1 MSLRPFRHYIT
12 LSVDMH
18 HQEDTEWRDSAFVYS
33 VDITLGNDISLY
45 GAADNEKNIS
55 FGIKVPIDISA
66 PGARSTLIADYYGT
80 TRREGPGLST
90 FGFSIAGEIF
100 RSPIRTPRQLL
111 KIELKGEMSEIPS
124 QRIMGADQPVYFDV
138 LNAIA
143 AAGDTPGIEGIIL
156 TIDGPRMGIARIQ
169 EVREE
174 LNRFRR
180 KGKKVYAI
188 LLTSGNSDYYLAT
201 AADTI
206 YFNPA
211 ETFTL
216 TGLSSQVYFYRELLD
231 KIGIKFES
239 VRKGRYKFFNEA
251 FTSRVMSRDY
261 RESLIQLLTDLNSQF
276 TGAITSSRNMS
287 PGVLDDMFR
296 RAMITSQEAV
306 DAGFVDVLM
315 YPDPAERDI
324 VRISGGNCRI
334 TNLREFIFFPR
345 RPVQWGPVP
354 EIAIIHVGGSIVRGN
369 TDSPGPFSPDATGD
383 ETYKKLLG
391 EALSS
396 RSVAGAVIRVN
407 SGGGSAVASDLM
419 RHYLLEIKSRFNKPV
434 VFSFGDIAASGGYY
448 IACTGDGIF
457 ASPGT
462 ITGSIGVISGKV
474 SLKALYEKI
483 GVNREVVKMAEQSD
497 IFTEARDMTDAE
509 KDIFQKSVEAIYRRF
524 TQVVSEGRKIES
536 AKMDGLAEG
545 RVFTGSQ
552 AMAHRLVD
560 SMGGLQAAVEQVLRL
575 TGTTGAYSVKHLP
588 RHRVPL
594 GAELFST
601 IAAGSTSKLPDSLL
615 KAASRITEIELLYDR
630 NESALYLYPYKVI
643 IK

>member
-1 MSLRPFRHYIT
+1 
-12 LSVDMH
+12 
-18 HQEDTEWRDSAFVYS
+18 
-33 VDITLGNDISLY
+33 
-45 GAADNEKNIS
+45 
-55 FGIKVPIDISA
+55 
-66 PGARSTLIADYYGT
+66 
-80 TRREGPGLST
+80 
-90 FGFSIAGEIF
+90 
-100 RSPIRTPRQLL
+100 
-111 KIELKGEMSEIPS
+111 
-124 QRIMGADQPVYFDV
+124 
-138 LNAIA
+138 
-143 AAGDTPGIEGIIL
+143 
-156 TIDGPRMGIARIQ
+156 
-169 EVREE
+169 
-174 LNRFRR
+174 
-180 KGKKVYAI
+180 
-188 LLTSGNSDYYLAT
+188 
-201 AADTI
+201 
-206 YFNPA
+206 
-211 ETFTL
+211 
-216 TGLSSQVYFYRELLD
+216 
-231 KIGIKFES
+231 
-239 VRKGRYKFFNEA
+239 
-251 FTSRVMSRDY
+251 
-261 RESLIQLLTDLNSQF
+261 
-276 TGAITSSRNMS
+276 
-287 PGVLDDMFR
+287 MFR
-296 RAMITSQEAV
+296 RVMITAQEAR

-334 TNLREFIFFPR
+334 TNLNEFIFSPR

-419 RHYLLEIKSRFNKPV
+419 RHYLMEVKSRFNKPV

-474 SLKALYEKI
+474 SLKALYDKI

-509 KDIFQKSVEAIYRRF
+509 REIFQKSVEAIYRRF

-536 AKMDGLAEG
+536 AKMDDLAEG

-552 AMAHRLVD
+552 AMANRLVD
-560 SMGGLQAAVEQVLRL
+560 SMGGIQAAIEQVLRL

-588 RHRVPL
+588 RHKVPL

-601 IAAGSTSKLPDSLL
+601 IAAGSTSKLPDSLR
-615 KAASRITEIELLYDR
+615 KAASRIAEIELLYDR

-643 IK
+643 IE